1 MKSLNP
7 FLGSISI
14 VLVFGYI
21 LFNELNKPGK
31 ANLVEQIPERTKEGK
46 TISFDLPQ
54 NMSFAGEEVPLYVL
68 DVLERLDREIHINI
82 YWHTNTIFLIKRAN
96 RWLPII
102 EKILVE
108 KGVPEDFKYVA
119 VIESNL
125 MNSIS
130 TKNAVGFWQ
139 FMKPTAKEFGLEVNT
154 EIDERYNLIKA
165 TEAAARYLQK
175 AYEKFGNW
183 ALVAASYDRG
193 MGGMQRALENQKVNS
208 YYDLYLNEETY
219 RYVFRILAAKE
230 ILMNPEKY
238 GFEVKQDHLY
248 DPVQNKEILVD
259 KSIDDLVEFSKEIGI
274 NYKLLKRYNP
284 WLRSDK
290 LTVKKGKSYT
300 ILVPVI

>member
-1 MKSLNP
+1 M
-7 FLGSISI
+7 
-14 VLVFGYI
+14 
-21 LFNELNKPGK
+21 FNELNKPGK
-31 ANLVEQIPERTKEGK
+31 ANLIEQIPERTKEGK
-46 TISFDLPQ
+46 TISYDLPHS
-54 NMSFAGEEVPLYVL
+54 MTFAGEEVPLYMP
-68 DVLERLDREIHINI
+68 DVSERLDREIHINI

-96 RWLPII
+96 RWLPVI
-102 EKILVE
+102 EKILVD
-108 KGVPEDFKYVA
+108 KGIPEDFKYVA

-130 TKNAVGFWQ
+130 PKKAVGFWQ
-139 FMKPTAKEFGLEVNT
+139 FMRPTAKEFGLEVNR
-154 EIDERYNLIKA
+154 EIDERYNPIKA

-193 MGGMQRALENQKVNS
+193 MGGMQRALEKQGVNS
-208 YYDLYLNEETY
+208 YYDLYLNQETY

-230 ILMNPEKY
+230 ILIKPEEY
-238 GFEVKQDHLY
+238 GFEVKKHHLY
-248 DPVQNKEILVD
+248 DPLQLNEIPVD
-259 KSIDDLVEFSKEIGI
+259 KTIDDLVKYSKEIGI

-290 LTVKKGKSYT
+290 LTVNKGKSYT